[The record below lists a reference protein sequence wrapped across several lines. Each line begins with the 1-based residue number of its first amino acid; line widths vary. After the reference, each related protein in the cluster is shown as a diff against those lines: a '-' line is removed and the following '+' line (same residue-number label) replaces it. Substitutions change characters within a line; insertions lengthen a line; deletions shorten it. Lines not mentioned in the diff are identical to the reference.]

1 MISKPERT
9 ERDERARAVVV
20 VGASAGGVEVLRELV
35 AALPADLPA
44 AVLVV
49 LHVSAGSPSVLP
61 SILARR
67 TALQVSHAH
76 GDEEVLAGHV
86 YVAPPDQHLLLT
98 DGCTSVLRGPRENG
112 VRPAVDP
119 LFRSAAEGYGR
130 RAIGIVLSGTLD
142 DGTLGL
148 GAIKRAGGVAI
159 VQDPADALFDG
170 MPRSALERV
179 AVDHVV
185 PVSAMGALVA
195 RLARE
200 LTTATEGATMPDRM
214 DEDEIERGE
223 ERRQI
228 DGGARQNE
236 SLGGEVSGFTCPECH
251 GALWEIRGGAVVRY
265 RCRVG
270 HAYAEE
276 TLRDAKG
283 VSIEA
288 ALWTALTAL
297 DEQAALTWRMA
308 QRAGAAGHDTRRRR
322 YEDKA
327 RALEER
333 ARVLDRVLRSADL
346 ASAGVGGLGLATDV
360 AMVADTGAP

>member
-1 MISKPERT
+1 VISKAEPKQ
-9 ERDERARAVVV
+9 ERARAVVV
-20 VGASAGGVEVLRELV
+20 IGASAGGVEALRELV

-49 LHVSAGSPSVLP
+49 LHVSAGAPSVLP

-67 TALQVSHAH
+67 AALPVTHAR
-76 GDEEVLAGHV
+76 GDETVLAGHV
-86 YVAPPDQHLLLT
+86 YVAPPDQHLLLA

-119 LFRSAAEGYGR
+119 LFRSAAQAYGH
-130 RAIGIVLSGTLD
+130 RAIGVILSGTLD

-148 GAIKRAGGVAI
+148 GVIKRAGGVAV
-159 VQDPADALFDG
+159 VQDPADAMFDG
-170 MPRSALERV
+170 MPRSACERV

-185 PVSAMGALVA
+185 PLAEMGPLLA
-195 RLARE
+195 RLARQV
-200 LTTATEGATMPDRM
+200 TSTQDITEGSTVADRRHV
-214 DEDEIERGE
+214 DEIERGE
-223 ERRQI
+223 ERREI

-236 SLGGEVSGFTCPECH
+236 GLGGEVSGFTCPECH
-251 GALWEIRGGAVVRY
+251 GALWEMRDGAVVRY

-270 HAYAEE
+270 HAYAEAA
-276 TLRDAKG
+276 LQDAKG

-308 QRAGAAGHDTRRRR
+308 QRARVAGNDTRRRR

-333 ARVLDRVLRSADL
+333 ARVLDRVLRNTPL
-346 ASAGVGGLGLATDV
+346 AAGGMTLAEGVGPHT
-360 AMVADTGAP
+360 DTGAP

>member
-1 MISKPERT
+1 MDRQGEGASEP
-9 ERDERARAVVV
+9 ERARAVIV

-49 LHVSAGSPSVLP
+49 LHVASGAPSVLP
-61 SILARR
+61 AILGRR
-67 TALQVSHAH
+67 SRLPVVHAH
-76 GDEEVLAGHV
+76 GDETVRAGHV
-86 YVAPPDQHLLLT
+86 YVAPPDQHLLLA
-98 DGCTSVLRGPRENG
+98 DGCTSLLRGPRENG

-119 LFRSAAEGYGR
+119 LFRTAAQTYGP
-130 RAIGIVLSGTLD
+130 RAIGVVLSGTLD

-148 GAIKRAGGVAI
+148 GAIKRAGGLAV
-159 VQDPADALFDG
+159 VQDPTEALFDG
-170 MPRSALERV
+170 MPRSACERV
-179 AVDHVV
+179 TVDHVV
-185 PVSAMGALVA
+185 PVREMGSLLA

-200 LTTATEGATMPDRM
+200 LTASEDTTMTDR
-214 DEDEIERGE
+214 DDADEIERTE
-223 ERRQI
+223 ERREI

-236 SLGGEVSGFTCPECH
+236 GLGGELSGFTCPECH
-251 GALWEIRGGAVVRY
+251 GALWEMRGGAVVRY

-270 HAYAEE
+270 HAYAESA
-276 TLRDAKG
+276 LQDAKG

-308 QRAGAAGHDTRRRR
+308 QRSGRAGHDTRRRR

-327 RALEER
+327 RTLEAR
-333 ARVLDRVLRSADL
+333 ARVLERVLHGTEL
-346 ASAGVGGLGLATDV
+346 ASVSAAADGDGASH
-360 AMVADTGAP
+360 ADTGAP